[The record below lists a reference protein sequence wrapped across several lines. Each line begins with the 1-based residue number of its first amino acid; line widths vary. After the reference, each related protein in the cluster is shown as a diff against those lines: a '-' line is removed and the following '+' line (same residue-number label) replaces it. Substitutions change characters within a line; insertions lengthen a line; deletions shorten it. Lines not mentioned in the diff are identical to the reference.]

1 MSEPVDFLEMLRPG
15 GPWVLTAIIPDGR
28 TQTTTA
34 RTAEKVDAFVSKH
47 NGTRNVYYNVNPTR
61 GALDK
66 KAKKTDIAAIEYL
79 LADLDPADGE
89 SPEAAKARYLQQLE
103 KFEPKPTAIVDS
115 GNGIQC
121 AWKLQNR
128 IGLGELITTTDGDGE
143 DVLDFSPEDQATIVD
158 VEGRSAAIM
167 LRLGA
172 KPGTQNI
179 DRILRLPGTTNLPNK
194 KKRDAGRMPCPA
206 KLVSFNGATY
216 PLNAFPP
223 PDAGDEKQ
231 GKAGGI
237 NIDTLPLSERIKN
250 LIRGID
256 DPEHP
261 YDSRSERVM
270 AVLVAM
276 VSAGCTNE
284 AMSAVMLDKSLPIGE
299 HVRERSDK
307 IAYLAKQIAKAC
319 KLAVDQDVAK
329 LNERY
334 ALVLVGDKVAIMNT
348 AATTGIQ
355 LMTLGAFEQ
364 WYRNRFIVRDGKRRP
379 LAKHWLAHPQRRQY
393 EGLTFSP
400 ARSVSGY
407 YNLWRGFAVEPK
419 PGDCSKFLAHLKDNV
434 CRSDEKLYLWVVG
447 WFADIFQHPDRKMG
461 TALAIRGKQ
470 GTGKTKVGQVIG
482 SLLGRHYVLVPE
494 PRYVTG
500 RFNSHLVSCLLLH
513 ADEGFWAGDRTA
525 EGKLKDLITGL
536 VHFIEY
542 KGREPIRVQNF
553 IRLLVTG
560 NPDWVVPVTLEE
572 RRFAVS
578 DIGEDHMRDTEY
590 FAAID
595 AEMDSG
601 GREALL
607 DHLLQFD
614 LSKVDL
620 RTIPKTT
627 ALLDQKVAS
636 LNPEQAWWL
645 DTLTRG
651 ELPWGCDGQGRC
663 PTGRLFDRYIL
674 HASKTGIRRRAIET
688 QIGIFLTKYV
698 PGLNKKKGSYK
709 VFTEADEIIE
719 EPGLVYEFPLLSDCR
734 NAFTKLLQQEMKWV
748 DETGDWKDEPPPNA
762 GDGKKLL

>member
-1 MSEPVDFLEMLRPG
+1 VGTDGHHTGWRHADRYRAHRREGRCLCWQVQRHARYLLHREPDQ
-15 GPWVLTAIIPDGR
+15 GR
-28 TQTTTA
+28 VRQ
-34 RTAEKVDAFVSKH
+34 E
-47 NGTRNVYYNVNPTR
+47 G
-61 GALDK
+61 
-66 KAKKTDIAAIEYL
+66 KKTDIAAIEYL
-79 LADLDPADGE
+79 LADLDPDEGE
-89 SPEAAKARYLQQLE
+89 SSEAAKARYLEQLE
-103 KFEPKPTAIVDS
+103 AFEPKPTVIVDS

-128 IGLGELITTTDGDGE
+128 IGLGEPIKTTDDEGE
-143 DVLDFSPEDQATIVD
+143 EVLEFSSEDQAIIDD
-158 VEGRSAAIM
+158 VEARSAALM
-167 LRLGA
+167 LRLGG

-179 DRILRLPGTTNLPNK
+179 DRILRLPGTTNLPNQ
-194 KKRDAGRMPCPA
+194 KKRDAGRVACPT
-206 KLVSFNGATY
+206 KLIAFNGANY
-216 PLNAFPP
+216 SLDAFPP
-223 PDAGDEKQ
+223 PDAGNTNKQSSQKQ
-231 GKAGGI
+231 GKSGI
-237 NIDTLPLSERIKN
+237 NIDTLPLSDRIKN

-256 DPEHP
+256 DPEHLYP
-261 YDSRSERVM
+261 SRSEAVM

-276 VSAGCTNE
+276 AGAGCTNE
-284 AMSAVMLDKSLPIGE
+284 DMSAVMLDQTLPIGK

-307 IAYLAKQIAKAC
+307 AAYLAKQIAKAR
-319 KLAVDQDVAK
+319 KLAIDPDVAK

-364 WYRNRFIVRDGKRRP
+364 WHRNRFIVRDGKRRP

-400 ARSVSGY
+400 GRSLPGH
-407 YNLWRGFAVEPK
+407 YNLWCGFAVEPK
-419 PGDCSKFLAHLKDNV
+419 PGECTKFLDHLKDNV
-434 CRSDEKLYLWVVG
+434 CRGDDNLYQWVVG
-447 WFADIFQHPDRKMG
+447 WLADIFQHPNRKMG

-536 VHFIEY
+536 DHFIEY
-542 KGREPIRVQNF
+542 KGKEPIRVQNF

-560 NPDWVVPVTLEE
+560 NPDWVVPVSLEE
-572 RRFAVS
+572 RRFAVL
-578 DIGEDHMRDTEY
+578 DIGEHRMRDTEY

-607 DHLLQFD
+607 DHLLRVD

-620 RTIPKTT
+620 RLIPKTA

-636 LNPEQAWWL
+636 LNSEQAWWL

-651 ELPWGCDGQGRC
+651 ELPWGCDGRWQC
-663 PTGRLFDRYIL
+663 PTEKLFDRYIS

-688 QIGIFLTKYV
+688 QIGIFLTKHV
-698 PGLNKKKGSYK
+698 PELNKKRGSYK
-709 VFTEADEIIE
+709 VFTATGKTIGAS
-719 EPGLVYEFPLLSDCR
+719 GLVYEFPSLTNCR
-734 NAFTKLLQQEMKWV
+734 DAFAKLLQQEIKW
-748 DETGDWKDEPPPNA
+748 DDTDWKHEPPPDA
-762 GDGKKLL
+762 GDGKLL